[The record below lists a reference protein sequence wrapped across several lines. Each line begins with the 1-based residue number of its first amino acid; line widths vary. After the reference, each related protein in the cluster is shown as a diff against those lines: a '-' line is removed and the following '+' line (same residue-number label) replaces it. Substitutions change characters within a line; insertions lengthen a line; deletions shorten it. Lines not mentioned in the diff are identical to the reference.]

1 MMSKLRRPSC
11 TKFLVFSLILVG
23 AASEHSAQVGRG
35 LEASGSITRDATQ
48 YSLAPR
54 MSRVHDAPP
63 SVARLWNE
71 QLLDAIRIDIPKPPG
86 HARNLFH
93 LSIAMWDAWAAYAP
107 AAVGYLVKEKHTAMD
122 IEAARAEAIS
132 YASYHLL
139 KYRFPAGY
147 LDIDGRPCH
156 PSAALSQAEFD
167 DQMDA
172 LGYDKTFTSTEGDSA
187 AALGNR
193 IASSVIAYGQNDGS
207 NEGAGVCYP
216 DDTGYLPI
224 NPEQIFKLPGAGNVI
239 DPNRW
244 QPLAFDFFVTQNG
257 IPIGQSIQRFV
268 GVGWADV
275 RPFALRPEDVNPET
289 GLPLDPGPP
298 PQLRYAGDSIVKDAM
313 VELIRLSGRI
323 DTSQNQM
330 IDISPGA
337 MLNNSLGSDDGA
349 GHATN
354 PVTHAP
360 YEPNLVN
367 RADFQRVITEYWA
380 DGPRSETP
388 PGHWNVI
395 ANYVSDHPSMRQHKR
410 IGGKGRIVNNLE
422 WDVKVYLALNGA
434 VHDAA
439 IWAWGNKNVYDSS
452 RPITLIRYMAGL
464 GQSSDPSA
472 PSYHPDGLTLVPDL
486 IEVITPETTLPG
498 GKHANLV
505 GYEGGIAIRAWL
517 GVPADPATQVSGVGW
532 KRGVQWIT
540 YMPKNFVTPPFP
552 GYTSGHSTFSR
563 SAAEVLAAI
572 TGTPFFPGGLGTFT
586 ASQNG
591 YLTIERGPS
600 QSIELQWAT
609 YFDAA
614 DLAGLSR
621 RFGGIHPYYDD
632 FPSRI
637 TGSQIGRNA
646 WARAQELYG
655 PRTVTLCHVSPGN
668 PPGARTLVVDA
679 ASASAHLAHGDQL
692 GACGVDQRAPARSPT
707 LIPSR

>member
-1 MMSKLRRPSC
+1 
-11 TKFLVFSLILVG
+11 LVLALILTCSP
-23 AASEHSAQVGRG
+23 SEQSAQVKRVVDDGVPVPRAESQDSMAPDVRRIRNPG
-35 LEASGSITRDATQ
+35 L
-48 YSLAPR
+48 
-54 MSRVHDAPP
+54 
-63 SVARLWNE
+63 SVARLWDE
-71 QLLDAIRIDIPKPPG
+71 QLLDAIRIDIPKPPA

-93 LSIAMWDAWAAYAP
+93 LSVAMWDAWAAYAP
-107 AAVGYLVKEKHTAMD
+107 AAVGYVVKEKHTAMD

-132 YASYHLL
+132 YASYRLL
-139 KYRFPAGY
+139 KYRFPVGY
-147 LDIDGRPCH
+147 LDIDGKPCH
-156 PSAALSQAEFD
+156 PNAAISQAEFD

-172 LGYDKTFTSTEGDSA
+172 LGYDTTFISTDGNSA

-193 IASSVIAYGQNDGS
+193 IAATLIAYGQSDGS
-207 NEGAGVCYP
+207 NEGVGCCYP
-216 DDTGYLPI
+216 DDTGYFPI
-224 NPEQIFKLPGAGNVI
+224 NPEQIFKLPGAGTVI

-298 PQLRYAGDSIVKDAM
+298 PQLRYAGDSVVKDAM
-313 VELIRLSGRI
+313 VELIRLSSRI
-323 DTSQNQM
+323 DTSQNQI

-337 MLNNSLGSDDGA
+337 MLNNPLGSDNGA
-349 GHATN
+349 GYPKN
-354 PVTHAP
+354 PVTNRP

-367 RADFQRVITEYWA
+367 RADFQRVVTEFWA

-395 ANYVSDHPSMRQHKR
+395 ANSISDHPSMRQNKR
-410 IGGKGRIVNNLE
+410 IGGKGRIVNDLE

-464 GQSSDPSA
+464 GQSSDPSG

-486 IEVITPETTLPG
+486 IEVITPETTAPG

-505 GYEGGIAIRAWL
+505 GFEGQIAIRAWL
-517 GVPADPATQVSGVGW
+517 GGPVDPATQVSGVGW

-586 ASQNG
+586 ATQDE
-591 YLTIERGPS
+591 YLTIENGPS

-614 DLAGLSR
+614 DQAGISR

-632 FPSRI
+632 YPSRI
-637 TGSQIGRNA
+637 TGSRIGRNA
-646 WARAQELYG
+646 WAKAQELYG

-668 PPGARTLVVDA
+668 PAGDRTLVVDA
-679 ASASAHLAHGDQL
+679 AAAAAHLAHGDQL
-692 GACGVDQRAPARSPT
+692 GACRVDDRAPASRLT
-707 LIPSR
+707 WIPSP

>member
-1 MMSKLRRPSC
+1 MH
-11 TKFLVFSLILVG
+11 
-23 AASEHSAQVGRG
+23 AH
-35 LEASGSITRDATQ
+35 
-48 YSLAPR
+48 
-54 MSRVHDAPP
+54 PP
-63 SVARLWNE
+63 SVARLWDE
-71 QLLDAIRIDIPKPPG
+71 QLLDAIRIDIPKPPA

-93 LSIAMWDAWAAYAP
+93 LSVAMWDAWAAYAP
-107 AAVGYLVKEKHTAMD
+107 SAVGYLVKEKHAAAD

-132 YASYHLL
+132 FAGYRLL
-139 KYRFPAGY
+139 KYRFPVGY
-147 LDIDGRPCH
+147 LDVDGKPCH
-156 PSAALSQAEFD
+156 PNAAISQAEFD
-167 DQMDA
+167 AQMDA
-172 LGYDKTFTSTEGDSA
+172 LGYDKTFVSTEGNSA

-193 IASSVIAYGQNDGS
+193 IAASLIAYGQGDGS
-207 NEGAGVCYP
+207 NEGVGMCYP

-224 NPEQIFKLPGAGNVI
+224 NPEQIFKLPGAGTVI

-257 IPIGQSIQRFV
+257 IPIGQLIQRFV

-289 GLPLDPGPP
+289 GLPLDPGPQP
-298 PQLRYAGDSIVKDAM
+298 RLGYVGDGIVKDAM
-313 VELIRLSGRI
+313 VELIRLSSRI
-323 DTSQNQM
+323 DTSQNQI

-337 MLNNSLGSDDGA
+337 MLNNSLGSDDGV

-354 PVTHAP
+354 PVTHRP

-367 RADFQRVITEYWA
+367 RADFQRVVTEFWA

-388 PGHWNVI
+388 PGHWNVV
-395 ANYVSDHPSMRQHKR
+395 ANYVSDHPSMRQDKR
-410 IGGKGRIVNNLE
+410 IGGRGRIVNDLE

-486 IEVITPETTLPG
+486 IEVITPETTQPG
-498 GKHANLV
+498 GKHANLA

-517 GVPADPATQVSGVGW
+517 GGPADPATQVSGVGW
-532 KRGVQWIT
+532 KRGVEWIT

-563 SAAEVLAAI
+563 SAAEVLAAV
-572 TGTPFFPGGLGTFT
+572 TGTPFFPDGLGTFT
-586 ASQNG
+586 ATQDG
-591 YLTIERGPS
+591 YLTVERGPS

-614 DLAGLSR
+614 DQAGLSR

-632 FPSRI
+632 YPSRI
-637 TGSQIGRNA
+637 TGSRIGRNA
-646 WARAQELYG
+646 WTKAQELYG

-668 PPGARTLVVDA
+668 PLGARTLVVDA
-679 ASASAHLAHGDQL
+679 ASAAAHLAQGDQL
-692 GACGVDQRAPARSPT
+692 GACGAGLRAPAGRPA